1 MLHSSAEPRFGW
13 VKLAE
18 VEVYVD
24 IAIVYAI
31 LVSLSILAVAILL
44 SEVLPG

>member
-1 MLHSSAEPRFGW
+1 
-13 VKLAE
+13 

-31 LVSLSILAVAILL
+31 LVSLSILAVVILL
-44 SEVLPG
+44 SEMLPG